1 MTMNQKRI
9 IVSTSAFAC
18 GLCLSIGQVHSNA
31 QAPGEAAPATQA
43 APPTPPA
50 AGGVAIEFSRDAGLG
65 QGSLTISA
73 RKQADNYLTEHLSEL
88 ENKGVK
94 TKLASQAI
102 RVSADDPNFDQFRR
116 QAFETALL
124 EAKAEMA
131 KFLGSTVSSEVKQRV
146 KKGNPQ
152 AELASKPASKSEAPS
167 LLDKALKIVELKLDA
182 ELKKQGVDPN
192 KGEKEQKEA
201 RDIADKIIRKE
212 DFTNEVELLALNELS
227 GMQSYRTFE
236 SCPKGKNGEIA
247 VIAIQSPKSK
257 QLQAALMGKG
267 PPPLSDVKLSIRKWA
282 QSEGS
287 EVLLYTQGAQP
298 RTNERGEVCLVGYG
312 QCAAASEDGS
322 DIDDAR
328 AQARLFAV
336 AALRRFMGE
345 VIAVQEKV
353 DESSSISSF
362 KSGAK
367 DILADASFKKSVSAA
382 GDALGMSGFDEV
394 WDWEAVHPSSGKTVV
409 GFVYQWSHS
418 AMLEANQL
426 REDMKAAGGASGG
439 RGGLD
444 LKPPTQSAKA
454 PSAPASK
461 GKASD
466 GKGAAGEAP

>member
-1 MTMNQKRI
+1 MNQFKFQS
-9 IVSTSAFAC
+9 IVTAAFAC

-31 QAPGEAAPATQA
+31 QAPGEASPTSQA

-50 AGGVAIEFSRDAGLG
+50 AGGVAIEFSREAGLG

-73 RKQADNYLTEHLSEL
+73 RKQADNYRTEHESEL
-88 ENKGVK
+88 EGEGVK
-94 TKLASQAI
+94 IKIGSAGI
-102 RVSADDPNFDQFRR
+102 RVPADHPDFDQFRR

-131 KFLGSTVSSEVKQRV
+131 KSLGSTVSSEVSQRV
-146 KKGNPQ
+146 KRGNPKV
-152 AELASKPASKSEAPS
+152 ELASKSASNSEAPS
-167 LLDKALKIVELKLDA
+167 LLDKALQIVELKLDA
-182 ELKKQGVDPN
+182 QLKKEGVDPN
-192 KGEKEQKEA
+192 KGVKEEEMA
-201 RDIADKIIRKE
+201 RKIAGEIIRTE
-212 DFTNEVELLALNELS
+212 DFKNQVEVLALNELS
-227 GMQSYRTFE
+227 GMQSFRTFE
-236 SCPKGKNGEIA
+236 SCPKGKEGEIA
-247 VIAIQSPKSK
+247 VIAIHSPKSK
-257 QLQAALMGKG
+257 KLQAALMGRG
-267 PPPLSDVKLSIRKWA
+267 PAPLSDVKLPIRKWA
-282 QSEGS
+282 QSEGPM
-287 EVLLYTQGAQP
+287 VMLYTQGAQP
-298 RTNERGEVCLVGYG
+298 RTNELGEVCLVGYG

-328 AQARLFAV
+328 AQARSFAV

-345 VIAVQEKV
+345 MIAVQERA
-353 DESSSISSF
+353 DESSSITGF

-367 DILADASFKKSVSAA
+367 EILASPDFSKSVSAA
-382 GDALGMSGFDEV
+382 GAALGMAGFDEV
-394 WDWEAVHPSSGKTVV
+394 WDWEAVHPSSGRTVIGV
-409 GFVYQWSHS
+409 VYQWSHS

-444 LKPPTQSAKA
+444 LKPPTPSAKA